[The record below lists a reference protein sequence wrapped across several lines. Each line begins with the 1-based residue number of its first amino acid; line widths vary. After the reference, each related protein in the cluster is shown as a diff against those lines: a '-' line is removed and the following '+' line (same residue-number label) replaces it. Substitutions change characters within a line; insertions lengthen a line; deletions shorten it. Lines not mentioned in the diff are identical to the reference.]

1 MTSKAKNSLSKQRL
15 GEIATISENIAMFH
29 ILSCTHLIVA
39 SYSEAHMW
47 TAMFST
53 KRSVYF
59 SLLRESNFWLYS
71 IPIKIEYLNRNKNA
85 VRTSSRNTYSVTFL
99 VEHRLK
105 RLLQSLHLNNLNT
118 LFKFQRYVAI
128 RNNKLGKPKVNAIH
142 NATLW

>member
-1 MTSKAKNSLSKQRL
+1 
-15 GEIATISENIAMFH
+15 
-29 ILSCTHLIVA
+29 
-39 SYSEAHMW
+39 MW

-59 SLLRESNFWLYS
+59 SLLRESNFWLCS

-85 VRTSSRNTYSVTFL
+85 VCTSSRNTYSVTFL

-118 LFKFQRYVAI
+118 LFKLQRDIAI
-128 RNNKLGKPKVNAIH
+128 GNNKLGKPKVNAIH
-142 NATLW
+142 NATLR